1 MCSGELLGIAFRS
14 PCGLSSFQIFEGH
27 THYIMALAINPKD
40 PQTFAS
46 ACLDHTV
53 KVWSLG
59 SAVPNFSLEAHE
71 KGVNY
76 VDYYHGGDK
85 PYIVTT
91 GDDRYVTSSIRQFHC

>member
-1 MCSGELLGIAFRS
+1 MQCRLRVC
-14 PCGLSSFQIFEGH
+14 PLSSADRLLFNRKAGLTNKQIFEGH

-40 PQTFAS
+40 TQTFAS

-59 SAVPNFSLEAHE
+59 NPVPNFSLDAHE

-76 VDYYHGGDK
+76 VDYYHGGDR

-91 GDDRYVTSSIRQFHC
+91 GDDR